1 MNRDDQNPD
10 GNDLDAATALAALS
24 WHVAMGANEAIA
36 EGPIDRYAATA
47 SAGTAPPAPQAKK
60 PSLTDRMRAAPPPAP
75 AAAPGSGPSSA
86 PSSAPRSA
94 PGTGTGTSKV
104 IGAEDAIADARQLA
118 AACTTLDEL
127 RAALEKFDGCPLK
140 KTATNL
146 VFGDGNP
153 SAGVMFIGE
162 APGADED
169 RQGLPFVGVSGQM
182 LDRMLS
188 FINLDRSRF
197 YITNMLYWR
206 PPGNRTP
213 TDAEVATCLPFL
225 ERHIQLVDPK
235 ILVLVGNRSA
245 KSLLQT
251 SQGITKL
258 RGNWDAVS
266 IGTIDPPIPA
276 LPTLH
281 PAYLLRNSAQKRFAW
296 RDALILRE
304 RLNELG
310 IATNPLESVNISG

>member
-1 MNRDDQNPD
+1 MNRDDQKPD
-10 GNDLDAATALAALS
+10 GNDQNAVSALADLS
-24 WHVAMGANEAIA
+24 WQVAMGVDEAVS
-36 EGPIDRYAATA
+36 EQPIDRYAATA
-47 SAGTAPPAPQAKK
+47 DAAARPAPSQKQPLADRKK
-60 PSLTDRMRAAPPPAP
+60 IIPPPPQAP
-75 AAAPGSGPSSA
+75 AA
-86 PSSAPRSA
+86 
-94 PGTGTGTSKV
+94 SKV
-104 IGAEDAIADARQLA
+104 IGAEQAIEDAKQVA
-118 AACTTLDEL
+118 ANCSTLEEL
-127 RAALEKFDGCPLK
+127 RAALEGFDGCPLK

-153 SAGVMFIGE
+153 EAGVMFIGE

-169 RQGLPFVGVSGQM
+169 RQGKPFVGVSGQM

-188 FINLDRSRF
+188 FIELDRSRF

-225 ERHIQLVDPK
+225 ERHIQLVAPK
-235 ILVLVGNRSA
+235 VLVLVGNRSA

-251 SQGITKL
+251 TQGITKL
-258 RGNWDAVS
+258 RGKWESVS
-266 IGTIDPPIPA
+266 IGSIDPPIPA

-281 PAYLLRNSAQKRFAW
+281 PAYLLRNAAQKRFAW

-310 IATNPLESVNISG
+310 IATKALENKTNSI

>member
-1 MNRDDQNPD
+1 MAAMSSDDQKPSQ
-10 GNDLDAATALAALS
+10 NDADPAAALAMLA
-24 WHVAMGANEAIA
+24 WQHAMGVDDAIA
-36 EGPIDRYAATA
+36 ADPIDRYEA
-47 SAGTAPPAPQAKK
+47 SARRQ
-60 PSLTDRMRAAPPPAP
+60 AAPPPRSPERSAAP
-75 AAAPGSGPSSA
+75 SGRTTTAAAALGGGA
-86 PSSAPRSA
+86 PKPA
-94 PGTGTGTSKV
+94 V
-104 IGAEDAIADARQLA
+104 AEDAVADARSMAQS
-118 AACTTLDEL
+118 CKTLEDL
-127 RAALEKFDGCPLK
+127 KTALSAFDGCALK

-153 SAGVMFIGE
+153 EADVMFIGE

-182 LDRMLS
+182 LDRMLG
-188 FINLDRSRF
+188 FIGLDRDNF

-225 ERHIQLVDPK
+225 AKHIQLVSPK
-235 ILVLVGNRSA
+235 VLVLVGGRSA

-258 RGNWDAVS
+258 RGRWSEVTLD
-266 IGTIDPPIPA
+266 GFEWPIPA

-281 PAYLLRNSAQKRFAW
+281 PAYLLRNSAQKRYAW

-304 RLNELG
+304 RLDELG
-310 IATNPLESVNISG
+310 IALKSAG

>member
-1 MNRDDQNPD
+1 MAAMSEDDQKAIQ
-10 GNDLDAATALAALS
+10 NDAEPADLAVLLAWQAAMGADDPIVDAPINRYEATAAKVAATAPSAAS
-24 WHVAMGANEAIA
+24 TS
-36 EGPIDRYAATA
+36 PR
-47 SAGTAPPAPQAKK
+47 
-60 PSLTDRMRAAPPPAP
+60 PSL
-75 AAAPGSGPSSA
+75 SA
-86 PSSAPRSA
+86 PSPKPAAKPVM
-94 PGTGTGTSKV
+94 TEEV
-104 IGAEDAIADARQLA
+104 VADARNMA
-118 AACTTLDEL
+118 ASCQTLDEL
-127 RAALEKFDGCPLK
+127 KEALSAFEGCALK

-153 SAGVMFIGE
+153 TADVMFIGE

-182 LDRMLS
+182 LDRMLG
-188 FINLDRSRF
+188 FIGLDRTNF

-225 ERHIQLVDPK
+225 ARHIRLVDPK
-235 ILVLVGNRSA
+235 VLVLVGGRSA

-258 RGNWDAVS
+258 RGRWAEVEMEGFD
-266 IGTIDPPIPA
+266 TPIPA

-281 PAYLLRNSAQKRFAW
+281 PAYLLRNSAQKRYAW

-304 RLNELG
+304 RLDELG
-310 IATNPLESVNISG
+310 IAVKSAG

>member
-1 MNRDDQNPD
+1 MNKDDQNPD

-24 WHVAMGANEAIA
+24 WQIAMGADEAIA
-36 EGPIDRYAATA
+36 EGPIDRYAAA
-47 SAGTAPPAPQAKK
+47 VSKSAAPAVSETKK
-60 PSLTDRMRAAPPPAP
+60 PPLSDRLRAAPPPAP
-75 AAAPGSGPSSA
+75 AAG
-86 PSSAPRSA
+86 
-94 PGTGTGTSKV
+94 KV
-104 IGAEDAIADARQLA
+104 ITAEEAVEDARQVA
-118 AACTTLDEL
+118 AACNTLDEL
-127 RAALEKFDGCPLK
+127 RDALASFEGCPLK

-153 SAGVMFIGE
+153 EAGVMFIGE

-188 FINLDRSRF
+188 FIELDRSRF

-225 ERHIQLVDPK
+225 EQHITLVDPK
-235 ILVLVGNRSA
+235 VLVLVGNRSA

-258 RGNWDAVS
+258 RGKWDTVS

-310 IATNPLESVNISG
+310 LATTPLESNSNPN

>member
-1 MNRDDQNPD
+1 
-10 GNDLDAATALAALS
+10 
-24 WHVAMGANEAIA
+24 MGAEESIA
-36 EGPIDRYAATA
+36 DLPVDRYAATA
-47 SAGTAPPAPQAKK
+47 AALASGTAKPTEQQKPPLRERLRDAPSPQA
-60 PSLTDRMRAAPPPAP
+60 SMA
-75 AAAPGSGPSSA
+75 GPVA
-86 PSSAPRSA
+86 GNA
-94 PGTGTGTSKV
+94 KV
-104 IGAEDAIADARQLA
+104 IGAEEAVADAKQLA
-118 AACTTLDEL
+118 AACNTLDEL
-127 RAALEKFDGCPLK
+127 RAALEKFEGCPLK

-153 SAGVMFIGE
+153 DSKIMFIGE

-169 RQGLPFVGVSGQM
+169 RQGRPFVGVSGQM

-225 ERHIQLVDPK
+225 ERHIQLIDPK
-235 ILVLVGNRSA
+235 VLVLVGNRSA

-251 SQGITKL
+251 TQGITKL
-258 RGNWDAVS
+258 RGKWDMVS

-310 IATNPLESVNISG
+310 FATNALESQTESK

>member
-1 MNRDDQNPD
+1 MNRDDQKPD
-10 GNDLDAATALAALS
+10 GSDLDDMAALS
-24 WHVAMGANEAIA
+24 ALSWQVAMGADEAIA
-36 EGPIDRYAATA
+36 DLPVDRYAATA
-47 SAGTAPPAPQAKK
+47 AKAAQPARSAPSQKPP
-60 PSLTDRMRAAPPPAP
+60 LTERIRSTPPPAP
-75 AAAPGSGPSSA
+75 ASTSA
-86 PSSAPRSA
+86 
-94 PGTGTGTSKV
+94 KV
-104 IGAEDAIADARQLA
+104 IGAEEAIADARQAA
-118 AACTTLDEL
+118 AACTTLDDL
-127 RAALEKFDGCPLK
+127 RAALEKFEGCPLK

-153 SAGVMFIGE
+153 EAGVMFIGE

-188 FINLDRSRF
+188 FIGLDRSRF

-225 ERHIQLVDPK
+225 ERHIQLINPK
-235 ILVLVGNRSA
+235 VIVLVGNRSA

-258 RGNWDAVS
+258 RGKWDAVS
-266 IGTIDPPIPA
+266 IGSIDPPIPA

-281 PAYLLRNSAQKRFAW
+281 PAYLLRNAAQKRFAW

-310 IATNPLESVNISG
+310 LATSPLDTGSDAN

>member
-1 MNRDDQNPD
+1 MISDDQKALQSD
-10 GNDLDAATALAALS
+10 VSQEEALAMLA
-24 WHVAMGANEAIA
+24 WQVAMGADDAVQIS
-36 EGPIDRYAATA
+36 PVDRYQAVEKE
-47 SAGTAPPAPQAKK
+47 APADAPQAEQQRL
-60 PSLTDRMRAAPPPAP
+60 PPPRPPIQAAPKPAP
-75 AAAPGSGPSSA
+75 AEE
-86 PSSAPRSA
+86 
-94 PGTGTGTSKV
+94 V
-104 IGAEDAIADARQLA
+104 LADARALA
-118 AACTTLDEL
+118 ETCENLDAL
-127 RAALEKFDGCPLK
+127 QAALAGFDGCGLK

-153 SAGVMFIGE
+153 AADVMFIGE

-182 LDRMLS
+182 LDRMLG
-188 FINLDRSRF
+188 FIGLDRTRF

-225 ERHIQLVDPK
+225 SRHIRLVAPK
-235 ILVLVGNRSA
+235 VLVLVGGRSA

-258 RGNWDAVS
+258 RGRWAEVMLDGFDA
-266 IGTIDPPIPA
+266 PIPA

-281 PAYLLRNSAQKRFAW
+281 PAYLLRNPAQKRFAW
-296 RDALILRE
+296 RDALTLRQ
-304 RLNELG
+304 RLDELS
-310 IATNPLESVNISG
+310 IAPVDGP

>member
-1 MNRDDQNPD
+1 MNTDDQKPD
-10 GNDLDAATALAALS
+10 GSDLDAAAALAALS
-24 WHVAMGANEAIA
+24 WQVAMGAEEAIA
-36 EGPIDRYAATA
+36 DLPVDRYAASA
-47 SAGTAPPAPQAKK
+47 SAKAKPAEPQKPP
-60 PSLTDRMRAAPPPAP
+60 LRERMRAAPPPTP
-75 AAAPGSGPSSA
+75 PSAAGPSA
-86 PSSAPRSA
+86 GKA
-94 PGTGTGTSKV
+94 KV
-104 IGAEDAIADARQLA
+104 IGAEEAVADARQLA
-118 AACTTLDEL
+118 SACNTLDEL

-153 SAGVMFIGE
+153 DSKIMFVGE

-188 FINLDRSRF
+188 FIDLDRSRF

-225 ERHIQLVDPK
+225 ERHIQLIDPK
-235 ILVLVGNRSA
+235 VLVLVGNRSA

-251 SQGITKL
+251 TQGITKL
-258 RGNWDAVS
+258 RGKWHTVS
-266 IGTIDPPIPA
+266 VGAIDPPIPA

-310 IATNPLESVNISG
+310 LAANPMESQEKPQ

>member
-1 MNRDDQNPD
+1 MNTDDQKPD
-10 GNDLDAATALAALS
+10 GSDLDAAAALAALS
-24 WHVAMGANEAIA
+24 WQVAMGAEEAIA
-36 EGPIDRYAATA
+36 DLPVDRYAASA
-47 SAGTAPPAPQAKK
+47 SAKAKPAEPQKPP
-60 PSLTDRMRAAPPPAP
+60 LRERMRAAPPPAP
-75 AAAPGSGPSSA
+75 PSTAGPSA
-86 PSSAPRSA
+86 GKA
-94 PGTGTGTSKV
+94 KV
-104 IGAEDAIADARQLA
+104 IGAEEAVADARQLA
-118 AACTTLDEL
+118 SACNTLDEL
-127 RAALEKFDGCPLK
+127 RAALEKFEGCPLK

-153 SAGVMFIGE
+153 DSKIMFVGE

-188 FINLDRSRF
+188 FIDLDRSRF

-225 ERHIQLVDPK
+225 ERHIQLIDPK
-235 ILVLVGNRSA
+235 VLVLVGNRSA

-251 SQGITKL
+251 TQGITKL
-258 RGNWDAVS
+258 RGKWDTVS
-266 IGTIDPPIPA
+266 IGAIDPPIPA

-310 IATNPLESVNISG
+310 LAANPLESHEKPQ

>member
-1 MNRDDQNPD
+1 MNRDDHKPD
-10 GNDLDAATALAALS
+10 GKDVDAASALAALS
-24 WHVAMGANEAIA
+24 WQVAMGADEAIVDQ
-36 EGPIDRYAATA
+36 PIDRYAA
-47 SAGTAPPAPQAKK
+47 SANATVRPAPPGPPPAVSRTERSRPAARAPQAAGVAQG
-60 PSLTDRMRAAPPPAP
+60 AA
-75 AAAPGSGPSSA
+75 
-86 PSSAPRSA
+86 
-94 PGTGTGTSKV
+94 KV
-104 IGAEDAIADARQLA
+104 IGAEEAIADARQLA
-118 AACTTLDEL
+118 ARCGTLEEL
-127 RAALEKFDGCPLK
+127 RAALEKFEGCPLK

-153 SAGVMFIGE
+153 EADVMFIGE

-225 ERHIQLVDPK
+225 ERHIKLVDPK
-235 ILVLVGNRSA
+235 VLVLVGSRSA
-245 KSLLQT
+245 KSLLQST
-251 SQGITKL
+251 QGITRL
-258 RGNWDAVS
+258 RGRWDTVS

-281 PAYLLRNSAQKRFAW
+281 PAYLLRNAAQKRFAW

-304 RLNELG
+304 RLDELG
-310 IATNPLESVNISG
+310 IATTPMKSSPAPT

>member
-1 MNRDDQNPD
+1 MNTDDQKPD
-10 GNDLDAATALAALS
+10 GSDLDAAAALAALS
-24 WHVAMGANEAIA
+24 WQVAMGAEEAIA
-36 EGPIDRYAATA
+36 DMPVDRYAA
-47 SAGTAPPAPQAKK
+47 SAAAKAKPAEPQK
-60 PSLTDRMRAAPPPAP
+60 PALRERMRAAPPPAP
-75 AAAPGSGPSSA
+75 ASTAGPG
-86 PSSAPRSA
+86 
-94 PGTGTGTSKV
+94 PGKAKV
-104 IGAEDAIADARQLA
+104 IGAEEAVADARQLA
-118 AACTTLDEL
+118 SACNTLDEL
-127 RAALEKFDGCPLK
+127 RAALEKFEGCPLK

-153 SAGVMFIGE
+153 DSKIMFVGE

-169 RQGLPFVGVSGQM
+169 RQGLPFVGASGQM

-188 FINLDRSRF
+188 FIDLDRSRF

-225 ERHIQLVDPK
+225 ERHIQLIDPK
-235 ILVLVGNRSA
+235 VLVLVGNRSA

-251 SQGITKL
+251 TQGITKL
-258 RGNWDAVS
+258 RGKWDAVS

-310 IATNPLESVNISG
+310 LAMNALESKEKPQ

>member
-1 MNRDDQNPD
+1 MNRDDQKPD
-10 GNDLDAATALAALS
+10 GNDADAASALAALS
-24 WHVAMGANEAIA
+24 WQVAMGADEAVTEA
-36 EGPIDRYAATA
+36 GVDRYAATA
-47 SAGTAPPAPQAKK
+47 SAQAAPASTAPPRKPPLRERARPADQTAP
-60 PSLTDRMRAAPPPAP
+60 APP
-75 AAAPGSGPSSA
+75 AAA
-86 PSSAPRSA
+86 
-94 PGTGTGTSKV
+94 KV
-104 IGAEDAIADARQLA
+104 IGAEEAVEDARQLA
-118 AACTTLDEL
+118 TACNSLDEL
-127 RAALEKFDGCPLK
+127 RAALEKFEGCPLK
-140 KTATNL
+140 RTATNL

-153 SAGVMFIGE
+153 NAEVMFIGE

-188 FINLDRSRF
+188 FIDLDRSRF

-213 TDAEVATCLPFL
+213 TDAEVATCHPFL
-225 ERHIQLVDPK
+225 ERHIQLVAPK

-251 SQGITKL
+251 TQGITKL
-258 RGNWDAVS
+258 RGRWDEVS
-266 IGTIDPPIPA
+266 IGGIDPPIPA

-281 PAYLLRNSAQKRFAW
+281 PAYLLRNSAQKRYAW

-310 IATNPLESVNISG
+310 IATNPLESRVDSN

>member
-1 MNRDDQNPD
+1 MNRDDQKPD
-10 GNDLDAATALAALS
+10 GSDLDAMAALS
-24 WHVAMGANEAIA
+24 ALSWQVAMGADEAIA
-36 EGPIDRYAATA
+36 DLPLDRYAATA
-47 SAGTAPPAPQAKK
+47 AKAAQPAQSAPSQKPP
-60 PSLTDRMRAAPPPAP
+60 LTERIRSTPPPAP
-75 AAAPGSGPSSA
+75 ASTSA
-86 PSSAPRSA
+86 
-94 PGTGTGTSKV
+94 KV
-104 IGAEDAIADARQLA
+104 IGAEEAIADARQAA
-118 AACTTLDEL
+118 AACTTLDDL
-127 RAALEKFDGCPLK
+127 RAALEKFEGCPLK

-153 SAGVMFIGE
+153 EAGVMFIGE

-188 FINLDRSRF
+188 FIGLDRSRF

-225 ERHIQLVDPK
+225 ERHIQLINPK
-235 ILVLVGNRSA
+235 VIVLVGNRSA

-258 RGNWDAVS
+258 RGKWDAVS
-266 IGTIDPPIPA
+266 IGSIDPPIPA

-281 PAYLLRNSAQKRFAW
+281 PAYLLRNAAQKRFAW

-310 IATNPLESVNISG
+310 LATSPLDTGSDAD

>member
-1 MNRDDQNPD
+1 MNRDDQKPD
-10 GNDLDAATALAALS
+10 GSDLDAAAALAALS
-24 WHVAMGANEAIA
+24 WQVAMGAEEAIA
-36 EGPIDRYAATA
+36 DLPVDRYAASA
-47 SAGTAPPAPQAKK
+47 SATARPAEPQKPPLRERLLA
-60 PSLTDRMRAAPPPAP
+60 TPPPSAP
-75 AAAPGSGPSSA
+75 ASTGSPAAGNTPGIT
-86 PSSAPRSA
+86 
-94 PGTGTGTSKV
+94 PGNTKV
-104 IGAEDAIADARQLA
+104 IGAEEAVADARQLA
-118 AACTTLDEL
+118 ATCNTLDEL
-127 RAALEKFDGCPLK
+127 RAALEAFEGCPLK

-153 SAGVMFIGE
+153 DSKIMFVGE

-188 FINLDRSRF
+188 FIDLDRSRF

-225 ERHIQLVDPK
+225 ERHIQLIDPK
-235 ILVLVGNRSA
+235 VLVLVGNRSA

-251 SQGITKL
+251 TQGITKL
-258 RGNWDAVS
+258 RGKWDMVS
-266 IGTIDPPIPA
+266 IGAIDPPIPA

-310 IATNPLESVNISG
+310 LATNPLESNTESK

>member
-1 MNRDDQNPD
+1 MNTDDQKPD
-10 GNDLDAATALAALS
+10 GSDLDAAAALAALS
-24 WHVAMGANEAIA
+24 WQVAMGAEEAIA
-36 EGPIDRYAATA
+36 DMPVDRYAASA
-47 SAGTAPPAPQAKK
+47 SAKAKPAEPQK
-60 PSLTDRMRAAPPPAP
+60 PALRERMRAAPPPAP
-75 AAAPGSGPSSA
+75 ASTAGPG
-86 PSSAPRSA
+86 
-94 PGTGTGTSKV
+94 PGKAKV
-104 IGAEDAIADARQLA
+104 IGAEEAVADARQLA
-118 AACTTLDEL
+118 SACNTLDEL
-127 RAALEKFDGCPLK
+127 RAALEKFEGCPLK

-153 SAGVMFIGE
+153 DSKIMFVGE

-169 RQGLPFVGVSGQM
+169 RQGLPFVGASGQM

-188 FINLDRSRF
+188 FIDLDRSRF

-225 ERHIQLVDPK
+225 ERHIQLIDPK
-235 ILVLVGNRSA
+235 VLVLVGNRSA

-251 SQGITKL
+251 TQGITKL
-258 RGNWDAVS
+258 RGKWDAVS

-310 IATNPLESVNISG
+310 LAMNALESKEKPQ

>member
-1 MNRDDQNPD
+1 MNTDDQKPD
-10 GNDLDAATALAALS
+10 GSDLDAAAALAALS
-24 WHVAMGANEAIA
+24 WQVAMGAEEAIA
-36 EGPIDRYAATA
+36 DMPVDRYAA
-47 SAGTAPPAPQAKK
+47 SAEAKAKPAEAHPA
-60 PSLTDRMRAAPPPAP
+60 LLRERMRAAPPPAP
-75 AAAPGSGPSSA
+75 AATAG
-86 PSSAPRSA
+86 
-94 PGTGTGTSKV
+94 PGTGKAKV
-104 IGAEDAIADARQLA
+104 IGAEEAVADARQLA
-118 AACTTLDEL
+118 SACTTLDEL
-127 RAALEKFDGCPLK
+127 RAALEKFEGCPLK

-153 SAGVMFIGE
+153 DSKIMFVGE

-188 FINLDRSRF
+188 FIDLDRSRF

-225 ERHIQLVDPK
+225 ERHIQLIDPK
-235 ILVLVGNRSA
+235 VLVLVGNRSA

-251 SQGITKL
+251 TQGITKL
-258 RGNWDAVS
+258 RGKWDMVS

-310 IATNPLESVNISG
+310 LATTALESKAKTQ

>member
-1 MNRDDQNPD
+1 MNKDDQKPD
-10 GNDLDAATALAALS
+10 GSDLDAAAALAALS
-24 WHVAMGANEAIA
+24 WQVAMGADEAIA
-36 EGPIDRYAATA
+36 ESPIDRYAATA
-47 SAGTAPPAPQAKK
+47 DAAAQPAQAKK
-60 PSLTDRMRAAPPPAP
+60 PPLPQRQRPAGPPPPAP
-75 AAAPGSGPSSA
+75 AAA
-86 PSSAPRSA
+86 
-94 PGTGTGTSKV
+94 KV
-104 IGAEDAIADARQLA
+104 IGAEEAIEDARQQA
-118 AACTTLDEL
+118 KACQTLDDL
-127 RAALEKFDGCPLK
+127 RAALERFEGCALK

-153 SAGVMFIGE
+153 QSDLMFIGE

-188 FINLDRSRF
+188 FIDLDRSRF

-235 ILVLVGNRSA
+235 LLVLVGNRSA

-251 SQGITKL
+251 TQGITKL
-258 RGNWDAVS
+258 RGRWDTVS
-266 IGTIDPPIPA
+266 IGSIDPPVPA

-296 RDALILRE
+296 RDALVLRE
-304 RLNELG
+304 KLNELG
-310 IATNPLESVNISG
+310 IATNPLESSAKPN